1 MFVDDLFN
9 KKSLTESTGGGSPW
23 YSESD
28 QGVAEAGYKRDAY
41 QRDYDNSV
49 AGMGKRQSRA
59 YQDDGGGNDER
70 HDLDPTE
77 WYIVKDGKMFKTSVY
92 PNQEQQAISQ
102 GYSRSREEAKA
113 KASDQGVAEGYQ
125 FKGPFPFDVDH
136 MHGGRGIN
144 LPKAET
150 KKYFTDKKQWQ
161 RAVDDIN
168 SSKYDDNS
176 DYIGVTGRS
185 TVEINGR
192 EWARWSDAQQKGY
205 IEVSSMTEQG
215 VGEGMLDN
223 PGQEDSPVAQAII
236 RRILMQRTDLLAKHG
251 PKKVGQAVDDVAD
264 FVGDVDEIGSSD
276 VSGWV
281 RHVEQMLGNMQ
292 QDVAEAHVRKGSII
306 TESKTYKLW
315 ESAGQKLVEAQLTAD
330 QVNQIFQ
337 QVEQGATAA
346 GGNRTMIGKGKDAA
360 GAVSAAWEDLK
371 TKVQNSGPIKG
382 VDAMYDKAAAQLKQ
396 ATGGDQGVM
405 KYVQKYRDFAKKHPV
420 AQSLIYSAL
429 IAAAGIS
436 GAGLGGAA
444 ALGLFKLVDKLL
456 QGEKFSSAAYQGA
469 KTGAMAYGASK
480 LADYMKG
487 NSGAGSGN
495 DLGEYPDGT
504 PKMPGDDVATQAQH
518 GDYSMVK
525 NVKDGENSVVGQWS
539 DKGPTDTVGSDS
551 YRAAQ
556 AAKDF
561 EKLDKASLGQSMK
574 MNPMLAQ
581 RAGVPGIS
589 GSEVSGTLS
598 GITGDQMVNHPA
610 YQAMIQKFGDTPGA
624 RQAAMS
630 AAKAAIAKGQMNE
643 SIQLTESQLYLMI
656 GKIVERQRKLDEGIM
671 DTLKGAA
678 GKAVDWAKTKGAN
691 LTTKI
696 TADKLLQAW
705 KKAGSPTDSLDVA
718 KVIQTA
724 GVPSATIKQV
734 YNNMKIPFA
743 GEPGAQPAMTR
754 KIDVD
759 SKAASPAPTAASTAP
774 ATAATAATTQS
785 GATPAT
791 PATPEPTATT
801 PAQTPSKSG
810 IQTGATALIDPDT
823 KRPYEKDKLAAMY
836 GYKEPVAEPEETPPA
851 PAAQTPTAQTPTPA
865 PVAQTPTPAPV
876 AQTPAQIRAEKQK
889 AAAATAQGQM
899 AGIAPAPATQ
909 TPAATTA
916 ATTTNPAGF
925 NAGNIMKLPGME
937 KYAKPAPA
945 PKTANFG
952 AGPTGY
958 AKTTT
963 SFKPPA
969 APSSPALAVPGVP
982 KVPRVTSGGPTP
994 AEKANLEKRLA
1005 AAAPAVAE
1013 TMRQID
1019 RMLESVTSKKSA
1031 EIIKAYADQR
1041 FTELG
1046 LRNTTECKQI
1056 MAHVVHESAV
1066 RRRAYA
1072 QRMAK

>member
-1 MFVDDLFN
+1 MFVDDLFD
-9 KKSLTESTGGGSPW
+9 KKTLAEAYGGGSPW
-23 YSESD
+23 HSD
-28 QGVAEAGYKRDAY
+28 PEQEMTEAGYRRDAY

-70 HDLDPTE
+70 HDLDPTD
-77 WYIVKDGKMFKTSVY
+77 WYFVKDGKMFAVSVY
-92 PNQEQQAISQ
+92 PRQEQEAIAR
-102 GYSRSREEAKA
+102 GYSRSRQEAKA
-113 KASDQGVAEGYQ
+113 KASQQG
-125 FKGPFPFDVDH
+125 
-136 MHGGRGIN
+136 
-144 LPKAET
+144 
-150 KKYFTDKKQWQ
+150 
-161 RAVDDIN
+161 
-168 SSKYDDNS
+168 
-176 DYIGVTGRS
+176 
-185 TVEINGR
+185 
-192 EWARWSDAQQKGY
+192 
-205 IEVSSMTEQG
+205 
-215 VGEGMLDN
+215 
-223 PGQEDSPVAQAII
+223 
-236 RRILMQRTDLLAKHG
+236 
-251 PKKVGQAVDDVAD
+251 
-264 FVGDVDEIGSSD
+264 
-276 VSGWV
+276 
-281 RHVEQMLGNMQ
+281 
-292 QDVAEAHVRKGSII
+292 VAEAHVRKGSII

-405 KYVQKYRDFAKKHPV
+405 KYVQKYRDFAKKNPV

-574 MNPMLAQ
+574 MDPMLAQ
-581 RAGVPGIS
+581 RAGYS
-589 GSEVSGTLS
+589 SVSDTASNTVS
-598 GITGDQMVNHPA
+598 GITGDQIVGNPVYKQA
-610 YQAMIQKFGDTPGA
+610 YADALRGWGENPSAGAIQRAK
-624 RQAAMS
+624 QIAALK
-630 AAKAAIAKGQMNE
+630 AKAAIAQGATNE
-643 SIQLTESQLYLMI
+643 SISHSVSLSESQLYLMI

-678 GKAVDWAKTKGAN
+678 GKAVDWAKTKGTN

-759 SKAASPAPTAASTAP
+759 SKAASPASPAPTAASTAP

-876 AQTPAQIRAEKQK
+876 VQTPAQIRAEKQK

-909 TPAATTA
+909 APAATTA
-916 ATTTNPAGF
+916 SATTNPAGF

-963 SFKPPA
+963 SIKPPA
-969 APSSPALAVPGVP
+969 APSSPALAAP

-1005 AAAPAVAE
+1005 AVAE
-1013 TMRQID
+1013 TVRQID

-1031 EIIKAYADQR
+1031 EIVKDYADQQ
-1041 FTELG
+1041 FTKLG

-1072 QRMAK
+1072 QLMAK